1 MMTAATID
9 VPTLIDEQKVGSF
22 QTRILILCALAALLD
37 GFAAQMIGYVA
48 PSVAREMRLS
58 PAALTPV
65 FAWGLFGLMLGA
77 LIFGPVADRFG
88 RKPVI
93 VACTLFYGL
102 ITLATARADS
112 GASLAIL
119 RFLAG
124 LGFGGVMPNA
134 IALTAEYSPHRRR
147 ATMITIMFCGFPVG
161 ASIAGFATVPILQ
174 AFSWRGV
181 FVLAG
186 IMPLL
191 LVPVLAVMLPESI
204 RHLVI
209 HGGDSARVAELLRRI
224 NAQMVFPSGTN
235 FVVREERAAGLAV
248 IHLFRQGRAI
258 ATILLWIGF
267 FMSLIDIYLLTS
279 WLPTVFH
286 NAGITLSLAVIA
298 TAVFQGGGVVAS
310 LMLGSLGIILDPTVW
325 SRSLIF
331 WEQYAWP
338 CSAIRIPSRP
348 LWFARSSPAPASSA
362 AKREQRAGR
371 FVLPDVYSLHWRRMG
386 AGNWP
391 HRIDCRPDLRR
402 HHALPALAAD
412 HRLRSG
418 CGPFA
423 HRRCC
428 TFPDGPRAKSR
439 KCNRHSGISRRLRPK
454 GLEGAAPL
462 RLSRVR
468 V

>member
-1 MMTAATID
+1 MTSAATID
-9 VPTLIDEQKVGSF
+9 VPTLIDDQKVGAF
-22 QTRILILCALAALLD
+22 QLRILILCALAALLD

-65 FAWGLFGLMLGA
+65 FAWGLVGLMLGA

-93 VACTLFYGL
+93 VVCTLFYGV
-102 ITLATARADS
+102 ITLATAKADS
-112 GASLAIL
+112 GQSLAIL

-147 ATMITIMFCGFPVG
+147 GTMITIMFCGFPVG
-161 ASIAGFATVPILQ
+161 ASIAGFAAVPILQ

-186 IMPLL
+186 LMPLL
-191 LVPVLAVMLPESI
+191 LVPVLVVMLPESI

-209 HGGDSARVAELLRRI
+209 HGGKSARVAELLRRI
-224 NAQMVFPSGTN
+224 SPQMVFPGGAN
-235 FVVREERAAGLAV
+235 FVVLEERAAGLAV
-248 IHLFRQGRAI
+248 IHLFRQGRAL

-267 FMSLIDIYLLTS
+267 FMSLIDIYFLTS

-310 LMLGSLGIILDPTVW
+310 LALGSLVDRFGAYRVVYSTYFLGAICVALLGYSHSIAAIMVCTFFAGAGIIGGQT
-325 SRSLIF
+325 
-331 WEQYAWP
+331 
-338 CSAIRIPSRP
+338 
-348 LWFARSSPAPASSA
+348 
-362 AKREQRAGR
+362 
-371 FVLPDVYSLHWRRMG
+371 G
-386 AGNWP
+386 AN
-391 HRIDCRPDLRR
+391 
-402 HHALPALAAD
+402 ALAASFYPTYI
-412 HRLRSG
+412 RSTG
-418 CGPFA
+418 VGWALGIGRIGSIAGPIF
-423 HRRCC
+423 
-428 TFPDGPRAKSR
+428 G
-439 KCNRHSGISRRLRPK
+439 GIMLSLHLPLTTVFLAGAVPSLIGSAALLLMGRTQTPENT
-454 GLEGAAPL
+454 EGTLGVAE
-462 RLSRVR
+462 V
-468 V
+468 